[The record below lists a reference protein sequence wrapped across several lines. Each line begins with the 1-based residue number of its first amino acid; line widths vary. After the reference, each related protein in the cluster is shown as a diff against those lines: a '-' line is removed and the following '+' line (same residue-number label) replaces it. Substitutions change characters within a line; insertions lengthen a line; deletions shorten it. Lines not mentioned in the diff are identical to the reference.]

1 MWCARRSGRWKNK
14 YRRRQATVGG
24 VYKRVYHIRL
34 CAQMA
39 RSLIYA
45 MYNQG
50 RRSVLCQG
58 KEILKHAGKALL
70 AERIREMETSVF
82 LSQKVGIIGPAD
94 GIS

>member
-1 MWCARRSGRWKNK
+1 
-14 YRRRQATVGG
+14 
-24 VYKRVYHIRL
+24 
-34 CAQMA
+34 MA

-94 GIS
+94 GISCFAADRIGVGKLRKVDFL

>member
-1 MWCARRSGRWKNK
+1 
-14 YRRRQATVGG
+14 
-24 VYKRVYHIRL
+24 
-34 CAQMA
+34 MA

-50 RRSVLCQG
+50 RRSVLRQRE
-58 KEILKHAGKALL
+58 EILKHAGKALL

-94 GIS
+94 GIGSVAADRIGVGKLRKVDFL